1 MDLFIT
7 QICNKRGLPLTE
19 LQEEWKAFNDLYTT
33 LNKMK
38 KPELVSKCKEEGYN
52 SVGAKPDLI
61 KSIIFKSAPV
71 AKPAKVAKAKKE
83 AVPPLDKNVLAKMT
97 STLSNVVIRRNQ
109 HGNYEHPDTGFV
121 FNSKTREVIGK
132 QVDDEVVDL
141 TKDDINECNRLNFKY
156 VIPFNLG
163 VVETKETEVDEMD
176 EAELVEDDSSEEEI
190 EYDGA

>member
-38 KPELVSKCKEEGYN
+38 KPELVAKCKEEGYN
-52 SVGAKPDLI
+52 SVGAKPELI
-61 KSIIFKSAPV
+61 KSIVFKTQPV
-71 AKPAKVAKAKKE
+71 AKPAKVAKKKE
-83 AVPPLDKNVLAKMT
+83 TVPPLDKNVLAKMT
-97 STLSNVVIRRNQ
+97 SNLSNVVIRRNQ
-109 HGNYEHPDTGFV
+109 QGNYEHPDTGFV

-132 QVDDEVVDL
+132 QVKDEVVDL

-156 VIPFNLG
+156 VVPFNLG

>member
-61 KSIIFKSAPV
+61 KSIIFKTPPV
-71 AKPAKVAKAKKE
+71 AKPAKAKKE